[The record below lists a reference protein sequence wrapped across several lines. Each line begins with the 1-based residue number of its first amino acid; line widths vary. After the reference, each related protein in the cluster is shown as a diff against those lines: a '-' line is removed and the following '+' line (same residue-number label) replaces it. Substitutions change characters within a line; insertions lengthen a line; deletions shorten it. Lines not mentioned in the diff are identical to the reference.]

1 VTYNW
6 KALIPHKPIGL
17 DGRLYVEPPTSGAQ
31 EIARRI
37 RAGAGAILV
46 GGPAGVGKSTEL
58 ARAAALL
65 DTDCIPC
72 LSPLSLF
79 ENMRKLDASQLAIRL
94 FDFLHIAAEK
104 RNVELSED
112 VTSLAHATYSI
123 VGERR
128 VADDVGFEASPTDAL
143 RQIVL
148 EIGRL
153 TGRRIVFLIDGLEK
167 IVDVQQSLDLFGE
180 LSTLPNQ
187 ASIVAVVPWHATFGM
202 RGDALIRPGEWFLP
216 LRALEAFGD
225 AGKQGRECL
234 LAILARRLQA
244 GTEPASAANADWG
257 ALGLTESERAIALG
271 AVTWSGGIFR
281 TFLQVMADAGTYALL
296 RSHEAWPEEQDLE
309 NAVADLQDSFR
320 RLLQPGDTAAIR
332 AAAGTDG
339 RELDLP
345 RKVRL
350 MAHGILLERVR
361 DRRPFLEIHPLA
373 RRAIDEVAADA

>member
-1 VTYNW
+1 VTYDW
-6 KALIPHKPIGL
+6 KALTPHKPIGL
-17 DGRLYVEPPTSGAQ
+17 DARLYVEPPTSGAQ
-31 EIARRI
+31 EIAHRI

-94 FDFLHIAAEK
+94 FDFLHIAAQK

-112 VTSLAHATYSI
+112 VTRLAHATYSV

-128 VADDVGFEASPTDAL
+128 VADGVGFEATATDAL
-143 RQIVL
+143 RQLVL

-180 LSTLPNQ
+180 LSALPNQ
-187 ASIVAVVPWHATFGM
+187 ASIVAVIPWHATFGM

-216 LRALEAFGD
+216 LRALD
-225 AGKQGRECL
+225 AGNQGREFL

-244 GTEPASAANADWG
+244 GAEPAIADWG
-257 ALGLTESERAIALG
+257 ALGLPESARKIALN
-271 AVTWSGGIFR
+271 AVGWSGGIPR
-281 TFLQVMADAGTYALL
+281 TFLQVMADAGTYSLL
-296 RSHEAWPEEQDLE
+296 RGHEGWPEEQDLE

-339 RELDLP
+339 RELELP

-373 RRAIDEVAADA
+373 RRSIDEVAADA